1 MLSFAWW
8 KDGRRHRKPLILAA
22 CLQGACN
29 EWGFGAGGTGV
40 ILAVSVR
47 APPAVCRA
55 AEWRPWGSSCCEGA
69 GAAHGSGTPAGKGVG
84 SWPEGPRAPVLG
96 VTLAED
102 ALCEWGRC
110 HQPAGAGCGPAPCGG
125 PCPALPAPTS
135 PGTGT
140 ETPGQEAR
148 WPGAGWRCWGHSWG
162 TRCLAGRREHPFCCQ
177 ARFPALGNPD
187 RLLLV
192 LGSFCRAAASEEPM
206 GDNKNHHPRQCMPH
220 SRVEAPSP
228 PKPVL
233 TLG

>member
-8 KDGRRHRKPLILAA
+8 KDGRRHRKPLIPAA
-22 CLQGACN
+22 CLQGACS
-29 EWGFGAGGTGV
+29 ECSFGAGGTGV
-40 ILAVSVR
+40 ILAVSVH

-55 AEWRPWGSSCCEGA
+55 AGWKARGSSCCEGA

-84 SWPEGPRAPVLG
+84 SWPEGPHAPVLG

-162 TRCLAGRREHPFCCQ
+162 DTMSGWKMRAS
-177 ARFPALGNPD
+177 
-187 RLLLV
+187 LLLPDTIPSTGKPRLAS
-192 LGSFCRAAASEEPM
+192 LGFGEF
-206 GDNKNHHPRQCMPH
+206 
-220 SRVEAPSP
+220 
-228 PKPVL
+228 L
-233 TLG
+233 